1 MLTTIFGGGGGLC
14 GLIFDIDSTF
24 VEYSWDYKKSPIIEI
39 AKQRTRYG
47 DLIDY
52 WFYSWEERKQA
63 LINAIKE
70 IENEPVYPL

>member
-1 MLTTIFGGGGGLC
+1 MC